1 MKRVRFS
8 VVPVRDSIY
17 VLGIFVR
24 DVFGFVNCSEKTTEE
39 ALCDGFYTFYSL
51 NKSKGN
57 E

>member
-8 VVPVRDSIY
+8 VVPVRDSIH

-24 DVFGFVNCSEKTTEE
+24 DIFGFVNCSEKTTEE

-51 NKSKGN
+51 SKSKGN

>member
-1 MKRVRFS
+1 MKTLRFS
-8 VVPVRDSIY
+8 VVPVRDSIH

-24 DVFGFVNCSEKTTEE
+24 DIFGFVNCFEKTTGK
-39 ALCDGFYTFYSL
+39 AVCDCFYTFYSL